1 MLHFRTVDDLK
12 VCTTKNMSYSIV
24 ERGSPNTLEY
34 RVYFGNEDD
43 KTRGSV
49 SLKHD
54 GPTGQTTGLADF
66 YRAMLCLCL
75 SVCLSVSVTS
85 RCSTKT
91 AKRRITQTT
100 PYDSPGTLSYLMPKI
115 SAKFDRGHHLLGRR
129 MQVGSVKIGDFRQ
142 ILAG

>member
-1 MLHFRTVDDLK
+1 MEADCKLGLCYIFRTVDDLK

-34 RVYFGNEDD
+34 RVYFCKEDD

-66 YRAMLCLCL
+66 YSAMLCIRGTSHGPVSVCL
-75 SVCLSVSVTS
+75 SVCL
-85 RCSTKT
+85 C
-91 AKRRITQTT
+91 
-100 PYDSPGTLSYLMPKI
+100 LS
-115 SAKFDRGHHLLGRR
+115 
-129 MQVGSVKIGDFRQ
+129 QVGVLLKRLNVGSHKQHHTIAQG
-142 ILAG
+142 L

>member
-1 MLHFRTVDDLK
+1 MEEDCKLGLCYIFRTVDDLK

-75 SVCLSVSVTS
+75 SVCL
-85 RCSTKT
+85 C
-91 AKRRITQTT
+91 
-100 PYDSPGTLSYLMPKI
+100 LS
-115 SAKFDRGHHLLGRR
+115 
-129 MQVGSVKIGDFRQ
+129 QVGVLLKRLNVGSHKQHHTIAQGLLVF
-142 ILAG
+142 

>member
-75 SVCLSVSVTS
+75 SVSVTS

-100 PYDSPGTLSYLMPKI
+100 P
-115 SAKFDRGHHLLGRR
+115 
-129 MQVGSVKIGDFRQ
+129 
-142 ILAG
+142 